1 MRTIERNGESEL
13 KQKISTPRPPRIMA
27 LKWTLLD
34 VAVLTF
40 SRKIIYTINMVI
52 IRK

>member
-1 MRTIERNGESEL
+1 MLTIERNGESEL
-13 KQKISTPRPPRIMA
+13 KQKISTPRPPVIMA

-34 VAVLTF
+34 VVMTF